1 MTWYYLERLMPE
13 TITLLGSFNSK
24 ITKDE
29 NGKNK
34 VHLEIIEVVLV
45 HCNFVNNN
53 YQQDSRVIYICFW

>member
-1 MTWYYLERLMPE
+1 MPE
-13 TITLLGSFNSK
+13 TIT

-34 VHLEIIEVVLV
+34 VHLEITEVVLV

-53 YQQDSRVIYICFW
+53 YQQDSRVIYICF

>member
-1 MTWYYLERLMPE
+1 MLE

-34 VHLEIIEVVLV
+34 VHLEIIEAELV
-45 HCNFVNNN
+45 HCNFVNND
-53 YQQDSRVIYICFW
+53 YQQDSRVIYICF